1 MEVFKMTNTKTRK
14 QYIRTLKSK
23 ISKANK
29 NLLDVDNAMLTF
41 AQKRIIKK
49 QILKSISEKQEML
62 FVLRQ
67 QL

>member
-1 MEVFKMTNTKTRK
+1 MKNTKTRK
-14 QYIRTLKSK
+14 QYIRTLKNK

-41 AQKRIIKK
+41 AQKRTIKK
-49 QILKSISEKQEML
+49 QIQKSISEKQEML

>member
-14 QYIRTLKSK
+14 QYIKVLKNK

-29 NLLDVDNAMLTF
+29 NLLDVENTMLTF
-41 AQKRIIKK
+41 EQKRIIKK
-49 QILKSISEKQEML
+49 QIQKSISEKQEML

>member
-1 MEVFKMTNTKTRK
+1 MKMTNTKTRK

-29 NLLDVDNAMLTF
+29 NLLDIDNAMLTF
-41 AQKRIIKK
+41 AQKRTIKK
-49 QILKSISEKQEML
+49 QILSSISEKQEKL
-62 FVLRQ
+62 FILRQ

>member
-1 MEVFKMTNTKTRK
+1 MTNTKTRK
-14 QYIRTLKSK
+14 QYIKVLKSK

-41 AQKRIIKK
+41 AQKRTIKK
-49 QILKSISEKQEML
+49 QILKSIAEKQEML